1 MKHLMNPC
9 LKMGLSQA
17 SLSFVIFFVSAAM
30 HEYVIMFAV
39 WRPTW
44 FAFAGMYANAFIIMF
59 EGPFLKKFKLDQS
72 NLGNIGFWLNFCI
85 IGQPMIVVLYY
96 ITIQ

>member
-1 MKHLMNPC
+1 
-9 LKMGLSQA
+9 MGLSQA

-59 EGPFLKKFKLDQS
+59 EGPFLKVSFLVAENFRNS
-72 NLGNIGFWLNFCI
+72 NWTRAIWGISGF
-85 IGQPMIVVLYY
+85 G
-96 ITIQ
+96 